1 MTETPKL
8 LFMGQAVSQGVFDLA
23 KMCAKR
29 FGATWLHTGTELELD
44 EREAPDLRL
53 IDAPP
58 YDNSTVSARARTWL
72 QYTAAALPFALKTK
86 GRPTLV
92 LSSNPPMLALVG
104 YLCHRLKGWPYVVR
118 VLDVYPDVTQQ
129 RDMFDAKHPITRLWS
144 RFNRV
149 VYSKAEAVITLGDVM
164 AERVRQYA
172 DDARVIVIP
181 TWVDTE
187 TILPMDKADNWFAK
201 EHGLVDGLSVLY
213 SGNYG
218 ESHDLSGVFEAMGEF
233 EQGDGVRFVL
243 IGGGGRAD
251 EMQAAVASNPQCGL
265 YLPFQPFDVLPYSM
279 TSGDVALVTLGKGT
293 EGISMPSKCY
303 FMMAAGCAI
312 LGVSEGDND
321 LKRVIEAYEC
331 GVSLTCDD
339 SAGIAAAIR
348 RFKEDPA
355 YLKRLQA
362 NARKAA
368 EEVFDTKVVNQQ
380 YMELLTPLVS

>member
-1 MTETPKL
+1 
-8 LFMGQAVSQGVFDLA
+8 
-23 KMCAKR
+23 
-29 FGATWLHTGTELELD
+29 
-44 EREAPDLRL
+44 
-53 IDAPP
+53 
-58 YDNSTVSARARTWL
+58 
-72 QYTAAALPFALKTK
+72 
-86 GRPTLV
+86 
-92 LSSNPPMLALVG
+92 
-104 YLCHRLKGWPYVVR
+104 
-118 VLDVYPDVTQQ
+118 
-129 RDMFDAKHPITRLWS
+129 
-144 RFNRV
+144 
-149 VYSKAEAVITLGDVM
+149 
-164 AERVRQYA
+164 
-172 DDARVIVIP
+172 
-181 TWVDTE
+181 
-187 TILPMDKADNWFAK
+187 
-201 EHGLVDGLSVLY
+201 
-213 SGNYG
+213 
-218 ESHDLSGVFEAMGEF
+218 
-233 EQGDGVRFVL
+233 
-243 IGGGGRAD
+243 
-251 EMQAAVASNPQCGL
+251 
-265 YLPFQPFDVLPYSM
+265 M